1 MTLASTTRRNDY
13 IGNGAVDT
21 YSYTFKIY
29 DETDLLVTVKD
40 TDDIET
46 ELTLTTHYTVT
57 GVGESSGGSVALV
70 NGSFNWLDADGDL
83 ESGYAITIRRVR
95 AITQETDVRNQGS
108 NFRED
113 IEDEFDKQIMIDQ
126 QQQDEI
132 DRSLKFSETSTYDG
146 VSVPDPEAGKVLAWN
161 ADADGLENL
170 ALTYTSGTFPGTF
183 TAGVDASKA
192 ASPSTNDVYIA
203 TDTKIVYVC
212 YSAGVWTVTTTLSGT
227 DASKAASPKVGQTYL
242 ATDTGKIYV
251 CFSGGSWTFY
261 DPSGIYSIVGLTEKT
276 TPASDDV
283 FVIEDSAASN
293 AKKKI
298 KYSNINPGM
307 PKNYIDGGVIS
318 NNSVDVTNDL
328 DISAVECRSDDDS
341 EDIVVSALTKRIDAT
356 FVAGTNQG
364 FLDTGTI
371 GASEDLIYIYAIKNP
386 SSGATDLLASKS
398 PTAPTMPSGFT
409 KKRRLGGRRWDGAAW
424 ALFSSFGDGRVVDVW
439 YQKSDDADHNVLS
452 AGTQT
457 AFTDVDCGDG
467 GAEVIPT
474 GGFFAYLAIHN
485 RSNSV
490 TSVASY
496 IRRNGDTGAVDQGNI
511 AAYNEPTNATPR
523 HSTMGEIY
531 VDSDG
536 IFEYATIASS
546 ELYLYV
552 RGYREV
558 R

>member
-1 MTLASTTRRNDY
+1 MSTTVETNKVTFT
-13 IGNGAVDT
+13 GNGSTVDFAF
-21 YSYTFKIY
+21 TFRVFA
-29 DETDLLVTVKD
+29 DTDLEVYLDGVLK
-40 TDDIET
+40 
-46 ELTLTTHYTVT
+46 TLTTHYTVSIDPS
-57 GVGESSGGSVALV
+57 VEGGTVTFVTAPASSVAVLIKRV
-70 NGSFNWLDADGDL
+70 LDYTQPSDIPT
-83 ESGYAITIRRVR
+83 ESNFPEATIENALDRATMLIVQLKEILSRCPALAIT
-95 AITQETDVRNQGS
+95 S
-108 NFRED
+108 
-113 IEDEFDKQIMIDQ
+113 
-126 QQQDEI
+126 
-132 DRSLKFSETSTYDG
+132 SFSDLTL
-146 VSVPDPEAGKVLAWN
+146 PEPSAGKVIGWN
-161 ADADGLENL
+161 DAADDLENL
-170 ALTYTSGTFPGTF
+170 TLEQTTVAYSGTISK
-183 TAGVDASKA
+183 GVDASKP
-192 ASPSTNDVYIA
+192 ASPSQGDI
-203 TDTKIVYVC
+203 
-212 YSAGVWTVTTTLSGT
+212 
-227 DASKAASPKVGQTYL
+227 YL

-251 CFSGGSWTFY
+251 CLSGGSWTFY
-261 DPSGIYSIVGLTEKT
+261 DPSGIYSIAGLTEKT

-298 KYSNINPGM
+298 KYSSLGL
-307 PKNYIDGGVIS
+307 PKDYISGGIIS
-318 NNSVDVTNDL
+318 NNSGDVTNDL

-341 EDIVVSALTKRIDAT
+341 DDIVVSALTKRIDAT

-371 GASEDLIYIYAIKNP
+371 GASEDLVYIYAIKNP
-386 SSGATDLLASKS
+386 SSGATDFLASKS
-398 PTAPTMPSGFT
+398 PTAPTMPSGYT

-457 AFTDVDCGDG
+457 TFTDVDCGDG

-496 IRRNGDTGAVDQGNI
+496 IRRNGDTGATDQGNI

>member
-40 TDDIET
+40 TDDVET

-70 NGSFNWLDADGDL
+70 NGSFDWLDADGDL

-161 ADADGLENL
+161 ADADGLENI

-212 YSAGVWTVTTTLSGT
+212 YSAGTWTVATTLSGA
-227 DASKAASPKVGQTYL
+227 DASKAASPKVGQVYL
-242 ATDTGKIYV
+242 ATDTGKVYF
-251 CFSGGSWTFY
+251 CF
-261 DPSGIYSIVGLTEKT
+261 
-276 TPASDDV
+276 
-283 FVIEDSAASN
+283 
-293 AKKKI
+293 
-298 KYSNINPGM
+298 
-307 PKNYIDGGVIS
+307 
-318 NNSVDVTNDL
+318 
-328 DISAVECRSDDDS
+328 
-341 EDIVVSALTKRIDAT
+341 
-356 FVAGTNQG
+356 
-364 FLDTGTI
+364 
-371 GASEDLIYIYAIKNP
+371 
-386 SSGATDLLASKS
+386 
-398 PTAPTMPSGFT
+398 
-409 KKRRLGGRRWDGAAW
+409 
-424 ALFSSFGDGRVVDVW
+424 
-439 YQKSDDADHNVLS
+439 S
-452 AGTQT
+452 AGTWTT
-457 AFTDVDCGDG
+457 ALTLANTLTMSGAAANFAKGSDIASATTTDIGAATGNFVDITGTTTITGLGTVQAGTHRWVKFSGALTLTHNATSLILPG
-467 GAEVIPT
+467 GASITTAAGDTALFVSLGSGNWRCLFYSKASGQAVVQFTPSSSNALSGSTLQTQVGQTTSLVTCSTAMFLDDTIPQNTEGNEVT
-474 GGFFAYLAIHN
+474 TVAIQP
-485 RSNSV
+485 SNSSNTLVITV
-490 TSVASY
+490 TAPFAHSGSGFL
-496 IRRNGDTGAVDQGNI
+496 IGAIFQDSTANAI
-511 AAYNEPTNATPR
+511 AAGTASLATSGETGLFALQYKMTAGTTS
-523 HSTMGEIY
+523 STTFKLRMGTTSGTVYVNGVPAGTRAFGGVSTASIKVEEIK
-531 VDSDG
+531 
-536 IFEYATIASS
+536 A
-546 ELYLYV
+546 
-552 RGYREV
+552 
-558 R
+558 